1 MSCYKPLIRLYNPD
15 NKEISGR
22 VYSLARF
29 SQICGKQLKYEA
41 LNEPCYSHLVKATT
55 DGKDWYDCYNNE
67 TIFFMDDVGQQ
78 VHLNGEL

>member
-29 SQICGKQLKYEA
+29 SEICGKQLKCEDFMYNQKVM
-41 LNEPCYSHLVKATT
+41 LIPC
-55 DGKDWYDCYNNE
+55 GKGIGCR
-67 TIFFMDDVGQQ
+67 VRQS
-78 VHLNGEL
+78 